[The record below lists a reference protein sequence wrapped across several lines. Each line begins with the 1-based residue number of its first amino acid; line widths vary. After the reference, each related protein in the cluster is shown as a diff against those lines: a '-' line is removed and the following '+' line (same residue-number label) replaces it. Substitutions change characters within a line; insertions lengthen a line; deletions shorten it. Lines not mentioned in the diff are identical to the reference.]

1 MYRYDDYDQ
10 ALVDQRVDQF
20 RDQVAR
26 RLSGEITEDEFKPLR
41 LQNGLYMQ
49 LHAYM
54 LRVAIPYGLLN
65 APALRKLA
73 EISRTYD
80 RGYGHFSTRQN
91 IQYNWPRLQD
101 VPEILAELAS
111 VQMHAIQTSG
121 NCIRNTTSDHLA
133 GVARDELV
141 DPRVYCEII
150 RQWSTLH
157 PEFAFLPRKFKMAV
171 TGAPTS
177 DRAAVRVHDIGVRV
191 VPDPERPDRHGFEIL
206 VGGGLGRTPRIADV
220 CREFLPREH
229 LLSYLEAILRV
240 YNRYGRRDNKFK
252 ARIKIMVGA
261 LGIEEFRRQVEVEWE
276 QLVVQAGG
284 AMTLTDEEFARVA
297 ASFPA
302 PTYATLEPSDT
313 FVEALKLG
321 KDRTLGRWVA
331 SNVVPHKI
339 PGYSIAMI
347 SLKAKGRP
355 PGDATAEQMELVAEL
370 AERYGFGSIVVTHE
384 QNLVLPDVESRRLPE
399 VHARLA
405 ELELAEPNIGKVT
418 DIIACPGL
426 DYCNLAN
433 ARSIP
438 IATRIGE
445 RIDDLDY
452 LHDLGD
458 ITLNISGCINACGHH
473 HVGNIGILGIDKLGE
488 EFYQLMLGGSAS
500 DDASLGRILG
510 PAFATADIVDAV
522 DTILRTYVDNRESPE
537 ERFLDYVRRAGFE
550 PFKERLYGHH
560 G

>member
-10 ALVDQRVDQF
+10 ALVDQRVEQF

-54 LRVAIPYGLLN
+54 LRVAIPYGLLDST
-65 APALRKLA
+65 AMRKLA
-73 EISRTYD
+73 EISRRYD

-91 IQYNWPRLQD
+91 IQFNWPRLQA
-101 VPEILAELAS
+101 VPDILAELAS

-121 NCIRNTTSDHLA
+121 NCIRNTTTDQFA

-141 DPRVYCEII
+141 DPRVYCELI

-171 TGAPTS
+171 TGTPTK

-191 VPDPERPDRHGFEIL
+191 VPDPAHPDQHGFEIL
-206 VGGGLGRTPRIADV
+206 VGGGLGRGPRIADV

-240 YNRYGRRDNKFK
+240 YNRYGRRDNKYK
-252 ARIKIMVGA
+252 ARIKVMVGA
-261 LGIEEFRRQVEVEWE
+261 LGIEEFRRQVEAEWE
-276 QLVVQAGG
+276 QIVSGEDLMRV
-284 AMTLTDEEFARVA
+284 TDEEFERIAGR
-297 ASFPA
+297 FPK
-302 PTYATLEPSDT
+302 PNYATLEDSDT

-321 KDRTLGRWVA
+321 KDRALGRWVA
-331 SNVVPHKI
+331 SNVVAHKI
-339 PGYSIAMI
+339 PGYSIVNI
-347 SLKAKGRP
+347 SLKPKGKP
-355 PGDATAEQMELVAEL
+355 PGDATAEQMELVATL
-370 AERYGFGSIVVTHE
+370 ADEFGFGSIIVTHE

-399 VHARLA
+399 LHARLA
-405 ELELAEPNIGKVT
+405 ALDLAEPNIGKVT

-426 DYCNLAN
+426 DYCSLAN

-473 HVGNIGILGIDKLGE
+473 HVGNIGILGIDKQGE

-522 DTILRTYVDNRESPE
+522 DTVLRTYVDNRESAD
-537 ERFLDYVRRAGFE
+537 ERFLDYVRRAGFA
-550 PFKERLYGHH
+550 PFKERLYGKAA
-560 G
+560 